1 MTDTV
6 KSKRGRWQA
15 GESGNPHGRKPG
27 TGQIAQ
33 LRERIAHQVP
43 EIIDQLIIKVKEG
56 DVQAARLLLE
66 RVIPQVKPTEQA
78 VQINLPQNADL
89 TTQGQ
94 HILKAVADGLLMPG
108 QGSALLT
115 SLGTLA
121 KIKEMDE
128 LEKRLTALE
137 QANEHKK

>member
-1 MTDTV
+1 MVTTDT
-6 KSKRGRWQA
+6 KRQGRWKQ

-27 TGQIAQ
+27 TGKVAQ
-33 LRERIAHQVP
+33 LRESIAHQIP
-43 EIIDQLIIKVKEG
+43 EIIDQLIIKAKEG

-66 RVIPQVKPTEQA
+66 RVIPQVKPSEQA
-78 VQINLPQNADL
+78 VQINLPENADL
-89 TTQGQ
+89 TTQGKY
-94 HILKAVADGLLMPG
+94 ILKAVADGTLMPG
-108 QGSALLT
+108 QGSVLLT

-137 QANEHKK
+137 QVNEYKK

>member
-27 TGQIAQ
+27 TG
-33 LRERIAHQVP
+33 RIAHQVP
-43 EIIDQLIIKVKEG
+43 EIIDQLIIKAKEG

-115 SLGTLA
+115 SLGT
-121 KIKEMDE
+121 
-128 LEKRLTALE
+128 
-137 QANEHKK
+137 